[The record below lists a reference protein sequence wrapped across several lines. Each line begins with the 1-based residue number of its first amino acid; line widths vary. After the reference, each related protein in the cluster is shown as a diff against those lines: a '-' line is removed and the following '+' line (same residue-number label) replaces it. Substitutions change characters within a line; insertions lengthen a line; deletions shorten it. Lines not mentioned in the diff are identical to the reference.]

1 MLGMP
6 VVLHTLAV
14 VAGRLHML
22 LVQQLAVDTLVPEDI
37 LPVRL
42 LVPEDILHVLL
53 VVPVDILLVV
63 LLVPRT
69 LAVHLQ
75 VDVGLWLELRAAQL
89 RAAQLRA
96 AQLQAAQQGVAA
108 GRSEL
113 QEVAVAPCTAVAS

>member
-42 LVPEDILHVLL
+42 LVPEDIL
-53 VVPVDILLVV
+53 LVV

-75 VDVGLWLELRAAQL
+75 VDVGLWLELLAGQL
-89 RAAQLRA
+89 RAAQ
-96 AQLQAAQQGVAA
+96 QGVVAA

-113 QEVAVAPCTAVAS
+113 QEVAVAACTAVAS

>member
-42 LVPEDILHVLL
+42 LVPEDILPVLL
-53 VVPVDILLVV
+53 VVSVDILLVV

-75 VDVGLWLELRAAQL
+75 VDVGLWLELLAGQL
-89 RAAQLRA
+89 RAAQ
-96 AQLQAAQQGVAA
+96 QGVVAA

-113 QEVAVAPCTAVAS
+113 QEVAVAACTAVAS